1 MVKAHLLF
9 LVGITSAFLLTVQLI
24 ALQYLVH
31 QVRFRNRVW
40 PFFKKLLISI
50 SFLSLFREQSK
61 SRLNG

>member
-31 QVRFRNRVW
+31 QVR
-40 PFFKKLLISI
+40 L
-50 SFLSLFREQSK
+50 
-61 SRLNG
+61 